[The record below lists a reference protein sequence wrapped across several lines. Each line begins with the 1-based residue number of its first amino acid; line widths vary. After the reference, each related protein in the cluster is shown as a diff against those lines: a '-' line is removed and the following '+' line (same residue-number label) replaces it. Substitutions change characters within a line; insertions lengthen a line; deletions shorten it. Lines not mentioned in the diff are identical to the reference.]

1 MCYIMKCKIAESTLS
16 EFFRPLW
23 CYYEVQNMN
32 NGCVDFKPLFTNAN
46 KCEKANEMLN
56 HPQTNGSG
64 GCLSAN

>member
-1 MCYIMKCKIAESTLS
+1 
-16 EFFRPLW
+16 
-23 CYYEVQNMN
+23 MN